1 MGRPAKSIKRH
12 PAKTTKAKAT
22 DHNQQSTIK
31 THWVTLCF
39 AKTKVLNSS
48 FKPNIGLK
56 PN

>member
-1 MGRPAKSIKRH
+1 MLL
-12 PAKTTKAKAT
+12 KAKGGG
-22 DHNQQSTIK
+22 NYES
-31 THWVTLCF
+31 HWVTLCF